1 MRRFWASRHSI
12 QKNRLRD
19 REMKQESSREAK
31 KENSYQDYLKK
42 MAFGTQGSI
51 KRWAYEAAKKNPFL
65 YKKYLKLTNWQV
77 SKLADI
83 PGIENAGRILDIGVG
98 SGLTLGYVNEFINSS
113 AELFGIDLKKNEL
126 LSDRIKFAEC
136 NVESENIPCDTNSMD
151 IVISTYV
158 LEHLRDPYRLFEE
171 AHRVLKKDG
180 YLYVVTEGYI
190 TTILP
195 DYWNFWTDPTHI
207 RPYTR
212 RALKTLGEGT
222 GFEICK
228 TGVIRTMEFIILS
241 PLFPILNLLS
251 ESNFSFM
258 PFEIFGRSVYVI
270 ARK

>member
-1 MRRFWASRHSI
+1 
-12 QKNRLRD
+12 
-19 REMKQESSREAK
+19 MKQERSRVAN
-31 KENSYQDYLKK
+31 KEKAYQDYLKK

-51 KRWAYEAAKKNPFL
+51 KRRLYEAVRKNPVL

-77 SKLADI
+77 SKLSKI
-83 PGIENAGRILDIGVG
+83 PGIANAERILDIGTG
-98 SGLTLGYVNEFINSS
+98 SGLTLSYVNEFINTS

-136 NVESENIPCDTNSMD
+136 NIESEDIPFDKNSMD
-151 IVISTYV
+151 IVITTYV

-171 AHRVLKKDG
+171 ANRVLKKNG

-207 RPYTR
+207 RPYTK

-222 GFEICK
+222 GFEIYK
-228 TGVIRTMEFIILS
+228 TGVIRTMEFVLLS

-258 PFEIFGRSVYVI
+258 PFEIFGRSVYLI
-270 ARK
+270 AKK